1 METKFE
7 AEKEEMMEAMAQ
19 EVDDIEKAKETQ
31 RQTMQAEKDTLQKQV
46 AASSTTT
53 KAVRANVAGIA
64 RKMAA
69 VKDANK
75 QAAAAVKR
83 DLQEMKQEMA
93 MSLSG
98 MLLTRTRKLEEMLK
112 DVQEK
117 FRKESLERK
126 KLHNTIQELKGNIR
140 VYLRCRPPTKKE
152 REQFGADAQC
162 VSFPND
168 GEITVF
174 NSEKNREK
182 TWEFGTLCFPP
193 AMCSRR
199 QAGRTLVLT
208 SISLTSPPL
217 PPIDEVFGLNSTQE
231 GVYKDVSG
239 LVVSVLDGYNVCIF
253 AYGQTGSGK
262 TYTMSGPEEDRGV
275 NTRALD
281 ELFRRTQERSAM
293 FKDAIEVS
301 MLEIYNEDIHDLLV
315 DGGSREKLEVRQGA
329 DGNYVPGLTAVRV
342 NGLQDVVD
350 LLKVTSPTSRPI

>member
-1 METKFE
+1 MESKFE

-69 VKDANK
+69 AKDANK
-75 QAAAAVKR
+75 QAAAAIKR

-193 AMCSRR
+193 CYVLT
-199 QAGRTLVLT
+199 QAGRQDACFDVDVPHL
-208 SISLTSPPL
+208 SSASP
-217 PPIDEVFGLNSTQE
+217 
-231 GVYKDVSG
+231 Y
-239 LVVSVLDGYNVCIF
+239 
-253 AYGQTGSGK
+253 
-262 TYTMSGPEEDRGV
+262 R
-275 NTRALD
+275 
-281 ELFRRTQERSAM
+281 
-293 FKDAIEVS
+293 
-301 MLEIYNEDIHDLLV
+301 
-315 DGGSREKLEVRQGA
+315 
-329 DGNYVPGLTAVRV
+329 
-342 NGLQDVVD
+342 
-350 LLKVTSPTSRPI
+350 